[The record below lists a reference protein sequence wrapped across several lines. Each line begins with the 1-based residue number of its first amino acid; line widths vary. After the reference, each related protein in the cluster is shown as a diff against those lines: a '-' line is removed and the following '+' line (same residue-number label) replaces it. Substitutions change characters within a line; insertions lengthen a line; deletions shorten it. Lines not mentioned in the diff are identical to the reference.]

1 MNQLLVITGPTAT
14 GKTSL
19 ALKLAKKFSSQI
31 ISADSRQV
39 YIGMDIGT
47 GKDKPKPGPKIHGL
61 DLVKPDQDFSVAHFV
76 NFALPLI
83 KTIHQTGE
91 LPIVVGGTGLYLKA
105 LTQPLKTINI
115 KPNLQLRQK
124 LNKLPLKQL
133 QAQLKQFN
141 PDRFNSMNSSDQLN
155 PRRLVRAIE
164 ISQSNLQDPSLK
176 VKFDTLWIGLTA
188 KKSILDKRIIK
199 RVAKRI
205 KQGAEQ
211 EVKALI
217 KAGYSWDLPSL
228 SAMGYQQ
235 WQPYFAN
242 KATLEN
248 VKQTWITA
256 EQQYLRRQ
264 LTWFKTQPHINW
276 FEIIDK
282 NLLVKVVSQVKAWY
296 TNK

>member
-1 MNQLLVITGPTAT
+1 MNQLLIITGPTAT
-14 GKTSL
+14 GKTNL

-47 GKDKPKPGPKIHGL
+47 GKDKPKPGPKIHGY
-61 DLVKPDQDFSVAHFV
+61 DLVKPNQDFSVAHFV

-83 KTIHQTGE
+83 KSIHETRE

-124 LNKLPLKQL
+124 LNKLSVKQL
-133 QAQLKQFN
+133 QAQLKQLN
-141 PDRFNSMNSSDQLN
+141 PDRFNSLNHSDQLN
-155 PRRLVRAIE
+155 PRRLIRAIE
-164 ISQSNLQDPSLK
+164 VSQSSLQGKTPQI
-176 VKFDTLWIGLTA
+176 KFNTLWIGLTA

-205 KQGAEQ
+205 KQGVEQ

-235 WQPYFAN
+235 WQPYFAGQ
-242 KATLEN
+242 ATLED
-248 VKQTWITA
+248 VKQAWITA

-276 FEIIDK
+276 FNITDK
-282 NLLVKVVSQVKAWY
+282 KLLTKVVSQVKAWY